1 MNSVNLI
8 PIYINPSEFGENFD
22 PSKLDFENKD
32 CQYARE
38 AVMSVAKKIVE
49 LSNSNL

>member
-32 CQYARE
+32 YQYAGE